1 MVTISPDSWQVNRNF
16 YVAWGTNLNLRQYLP
31 CLDWAERYH
40 RRAFISDL
48 TAAII
53 VTVLLIPQSLAYAL
67 LAGLPPEMGLYASI
81 LPLICYAIFGTSR
94 TLSVGPVAVVSLMTA
109 TSVGAIAQ
117 QGTVD
122 YATAATALALLSGLI
137 LIALGLFRFG
147 FVTNFLSHPVVSGFI
162 TASGIIIALSQLGHI
177 LGIDGQGQTLLAL
190 THSLSAEITEANIF
204 TAVIGVFV
212 LLFLL
217 VCRSYLTPLLTRV
230 GLALQK
236 AEMIARAAPVV
247 AIVLTIVATMI
258 FQLEAKGVALV
269 GHVPSGLPA
278 FSAPHITLELIEQLA
293 LPALLISIIGFVES
307 ISVGK
312 ALGAKRRQRISPNQ
326 ELIGLGTANVASAL
340 SGGFPVTGGFSR
352 SVVNFDAGA
361 QTQAASVMTAAGIAL
376 AALLLTP
383 ALYYL
388 PKATLAATI
397 IVAVTTLIDVNI
409 IKAAWR
415 FSRTD
420 FIAITA
426 TIAATLLFG
435 VEIGVVSGVL
445 ASISMHLY
453 KTTKPHFAIVG
464 TVPGTEHYRNVLR
477 HDVTTYP
484 NLLSLRIDESLYF
497 ANAAYLEEI
506 IYDQIAE
513 HKDVGHVILMC
524 PAINEID
531 LSALE
536 ALDEINQRLRE
547 LGIGFHLSEVKG
559 PVMDA
564 LEKTEF
570 LAQLAGKVY
579 LSHHAAVLE
588 LGRP

>member
-1 MVTISPDSWQVNRNF
+1 MKLSR
-16 YVAWGTNLNLRQYLP
+16 YLP
-31 CLDWAERYH
+31 CLEWGRSYNREQ
-40 RRAFISDL
+40 FIGDL
-48 TAAII
+48 LAALI
-53 VTVLLIPQSLAYAL
+53 VTIMLIPQSLAYAL

-81 LPLICYAIFGTSR
+81 LPLIGYALFGTSR

-117 QGTVD
+117 QGSVD
-122 YATAATALALLSGLI
+122 YATAAVMLALLSGLI
-137 LIALGLFRFG
+137 LIALGLLRFG

-162 TASGIIIALSQLGHI
+162 TASGIIIALSQLRHI
-177 LGIDGQGQTLLAL
+177 LGIHGHGETLFVLVI
-190 THSLSAEITEANIF
+190 SLSAELGDTNF
-204 TAVIGVFV
+204 YTVAVGGFV
-212 LLFLL
+212 LVFLL
-217 VCRSYLTPLLTRV
+217 ACRRQLAPLLMRA
-230 GLALQK
+230 GLSHQTAGMLTK
-236 AEMIARAAPVV
+236 AAPVA
-247 AIVLTIVATMI
+247 AIVLTIVAAMVW
-258 FQLEAKGVALV
+258 QLDTKGVALV

-278 FSAPHITLELIEQLA
+278 FSAPNINIELVEQLA

-312 ALGAKRRQRISPNQ
+312 TLGAKRRQRVIPNQ
-326 ELIGLGTANVASAL
+326 ELIGLGAANVASSL

-361 QTQAASVMTAAGIAL
+361 QTQAASMMTAVGIAL

-397 IVAVTTLIDVNI
+397 IVAVTTLIDIHI

-415 FSRTD
+415 FSRAD
-420 FIAITA
+420 FIAIMA
-426 TIAATLLFG
+426 TIGLTLLFG

-445 ASISMHLY
+445 SSIGMHLY

-477 HDVTTYP
+477 HEVITYP
-484 NLLSLRIDESLYF
+484 NVLSIRIDESLYF

-506 IYDQIAE
+506 IYGQMAE
-513 HKDVGHVILMC
+513 HDDVEHVILMC
-524 PAINEID
+524 PAVNEID

-536 ALDEINQRLRE
+536 ALEDINHRLSE
-547 LGIGFHLSEVKG
+547 LGVGLHFSEVKG

-564 LEKTEF
+564 LEKTDF
-570 LAQLAGKVY
+570 LEHLAGKVY
-579 LSHHAAVLE
+579 LNHHAAVQE
-588 LGRP
+588 LARR